1 MTWQHKDL
9 GHMHPQYCCSKYLC
23 IRIIE
28 KMTNEICHYVKLTK
42 LLLFEINFQKVHQHA
57 DGKWFSY
64 FRSANII
71 SLYIIANNHS
81 RIIQICT
88 SYLYHDKMQS
98 CNRAIFVHKS
108 LIRMM
113 WDIFVRWK
121 PVLFSFLSLS
131 PVMQYWQF
139 WYALF
144 PWFFRLCGFYFKLL
158 FDCLLSCIVL
168 VINQELW
175 IAVT

>member
-23 IRIIE
+23 IKIIE

-108 LIRMM
+108 PIRMM
-113 WDIFVRWK
+113 Y
-121 PVLFSFLSLS
+121 SGTFLLDEN
-131 PVMQYWQF
+131 Q
-139 WYALF
+139 
-144 PWFFRLCGFYFKLL
+144 FYFHFCPCHPLCI
-158 FDCLLSCIVL
+158 FDSFDMHYFPDFSDCVSSILSYYSTAYCLALCL
-168 VINQELW
+168 
-175 IAVT
+175 